1 MAFDYRASETMSS
14 PVKDAVRIPQQ
25 ARGHDRR
32 NCILDGCARLIV
44 RSSRAALTMNLIAK
58 ESGAAIGSLYHF
70 FPNKEAVLNAL
81 QQRHIQAIR
90 ELMQQVQRISA
101 EEWIS
106 CSTEDMVLK
115 LTMPLVEYL
124 VDNPDCLVVPE
135 DADERE
141 RSSFP
146 EEVEGILQTYGFAL
160 RSRMPYY
167 DEAQRRRHAITI
179 LGLPVGLLQ
188 MCRDLPEW
196 RDDLQNE
203 IPRVFASYLNS
214 LKRE

>member
-1 MAFDYRASETMSS
+1 MTIGLAKPMSS
-14 PVKDAVRIPQQ
+14 PVKDTSRVPQQ

-44 RSSRAALTMNLIAK
+44 RSGRTALTMNLIAK

-81 QQRHIQAIR
+81 RLRHVQAISD
-90 ELMQQVQRISA
+90 LMHHIRRVSA
-101 EEWIS
+101 EEWIT
-106 CSTEDMVLK
+106 CSTEDMVRK

-124 VDNPDCLVVPE
+124 AANPDCLVVPE
-135 DADERE
+135 DEYERE
-141 RSSFP
+141 KNSSP
-146 EEVEGILQTYGFAL
+146 ELVEVVLKTYDFAL

-167 DEAQRRRHAITI
+167 DEAERKRHLTTI
-179 LGLPVGLLQ
+179 LGIPIGPLQ
-188 MCRDLPEW
+188 MCREYPDW
-196 RDDLQNE
+196 RNGMQTE
-203 IPRVFASYLNS
+203 IPRVLASYLNS